1 MAQDSGEGTTF
12 IAGGAAAGAS
22 VSAAVGGMGLAVGGT
37 AVGIGMAPIA
47 AAGAVAGA
55 AAAIGAKKAIEEGDA
70 SALSAAALGAVGGAG
85 VSATVG
91 GMGLAVAGT
100 GVGIGLA
107 PVAVAGAVAGLSVYG
122 LNRLSRQDA
131 DVEKLLEQVIIDL
144 QESLIQLRQ
153 AAAQIIASQKR
164 LQQQYN

>member
-22 VSAAVGGMGLAVGGT
+22 VSAALGGMGLAVGGT

-55 AAAIGAKKAIEEGDA
+55 AAYGAKKAIEEGDA